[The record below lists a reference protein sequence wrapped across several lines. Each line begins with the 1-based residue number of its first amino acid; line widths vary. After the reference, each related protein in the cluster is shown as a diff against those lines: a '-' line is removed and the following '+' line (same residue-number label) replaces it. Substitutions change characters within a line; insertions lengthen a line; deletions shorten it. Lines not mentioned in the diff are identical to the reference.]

1 MRRWW
6 VLAVLTMAM
15 AARAE
20 EPATPARQVEHA
32 EGRAPAHD
40 AAPAHDEEKIDTST
54 YILHHVSDENE
65 FGFQVP
71 LSDKEFVIHFPV
83 WRIALKDGACPADP
97 EEPARL
103 GAGCLDLSITKHA
116 FMLFVGGAV
125 LILIFL
131 LGANR
136 NPNQPVPHGPS
147 QNILEMLVLFV
158 RNEIAIPN
166 IGREEGPKY
175 TPYLLT
181 IFFFILTLN
190 LLGLLPWA
198 ATATGNVAVTGALAL
213 CTFILTQWASIKAA
227 GPKGFLIHLTGG
239 APWWL
244 WPIMIP
250 VEVLGLFTKPF
261 ALTLRLF
268 ANMLA
273 GHIALFSLLGL
284 IFIIGSV
291 AVSVVAVPFAVF
303 IFLLELFVCFLQAYI
318 FTMLS
323 SLFIGMGVAMGH
335 DDAHGEEHPAHEPAH
350 GDAKLAAHPASA
362 PG

>member
-6 VLAVLTMAM
+6 VLAVLTVAM
-15 AARAE
+15 TARAE
-20 EPATPARQVEHA
+20 EPAAPRQVEHA
-32 EGRAPAHD
+32 EGHAPAHD
-40 AAPAHDEEKIDTST
+40 AAPAHGEEKVDTSS

-71 LSDKEFVIHFPV
+71 LSDKEFVLHFPT
-83 WRIALKDGACPADP
+83 WRIPLKAGACPADP
-97 EEPARL
+97 EESASL
-103 GAGCLDLSITKHA
+103 LAGCLDISITKHA
-116 FMLFVGGAV
+116 FMLFVGAAV
-125 LILIFL
+125 VVL
-131 LGANR
+131 LFAFGANR
-136 NPNQPVPHGPS
+136 NPNQPVPHGPA

-158 RNEIAIPN
+158 RNDIAIPN

-175 TPYLLT
+175 TPYLLS
-181 IFFFILTLN
+181 IFFFVLTLN
-190 LLGLLPWA
+190 LLGLVPWA
-198 ATATGNVAVTGALAL
+198 ATATGNLAVTAALAL
-213 CTFILTQWASIKAA
+213 CTFILTQWASIKSA
-227 GPKGFLIHLTGG
+227 GLKGYLIHLTGG

-273 GHIALFSLLGL
+273 GHIVLFSLLGL

-291 AVSVVAVPFAVF
+291 AVAVVAVPFAVF
-303 IFLLELFVCFLQAYI
+303 IYFLELFVCFLQAYI
-318 FTMLS
+318 FAMLS

-335 DDAHGEEHPAHEPAH
+335 HDAHGEEHPAHEPAH

>member
-1 MRRWW
+1 MRRWLG
-6 VLAVLTMAM
+6 LAVLTMAM

-20 EPATPARQVEHA
+20 EPGVPERQVERA
-32 EGRAPAHD
+32 DGRAPAP
-40 AAPAHDEEKIDTST
+40 APAHDEEKVDTSS
-54 YILHHVSDENE
+54 YILHHVADEQE
-65 FGFQVP
+65 FSFQVP
-71 LSDKEFVIHFPV
+71 LKDKEFVLHFPT
-83 WRIALKDGACPADP
+83 WRIPLKTGACPVD
-97 EEPARL
+97 EEAEARL
-103 GAGCLDLSITKHA
+103 SAGCLDLSITKHA
-116 FMLFVGGAV
+116 FMLFVGAAV
-125 LILIFL
+125 VVL
-131 LGANR
+131 LFAFGANR
-136 NPNQPVPHGPS
+136 DPSQPVPHGPS

-158 RNEIAIPN
+158 RNDIAIPN

-175 TPYLLT
+175 TPYLLSV
-181 IFFFILTLN
+181 FFFVLTLN
-190 LLGLLPWA
+190 LLGLVPWA
-198 ATATGNVAVTGALAL
+198 ATATGNLAVTAALAL
-213 CTFILTQWASIKAA
+213 CTFILTQWASIKSA
-227 GPKGFLIHLTGG
+227 GLKGYLVHLTGG

-273 GHIALFSLLGL
+273 GHIVLFSLLGL

-291 AVSVVAVPFAVF
+291 AVAVVAVPFAVF
-303 IFLLELFVCFLQAYI
+303 IYFLELFVCFLQAYI

-335 DDAHGEEHPAHEPAH
+335 HDTHGEEHAAPEAAH
-350 GDAKLAAHPASA
+350 GEAKLAPHPASA